1 MDAIP
6 CTYIQ
11 EESFKITRSRWDAA
25 RTNRIYIISV
35 ALSDEQKALV
45 VAELGQLNEAQRDAA
60 MSMLDN
66 IHQFII
72 ATDGGGKKKLY
83 VKKAGDTTMR
93 AVEFVDGKA
102 VPRVYS
108 RTSSIPHAIHQVEL
122 SRSVKLIC
130 QKYLRGITCS
140 GYLKFKNSHVAT
152 AIDFAICSMPL
163 LAAAEAVILGLVRE
177 IVAPTSVDDVKAWIA
192 ARKDYHLI
200 YISVADGE
208 INVYARDHM
217 NTEVTQHARGICLL
231 SRPEKRILLL

>member
-6 CTYIQ
+6 CTYIH

-25 RTNRIYIISV
+25 RTNRIYIISGD
-35 ALSDEQKALV
+35 LSEEQKALV
-45 VAELGQLNEAQRDAA
+45 VAELGRLDEAQRGAA

-83 VKKAGDTTMR
+83 VKKAGDMTIR

-102 VPRVYS
+102 VPRVYV
-108 RTSSIPHAIHQVEL
+108 RTSSIPYAIHQVANL
-122 SRSVKLIC
+122 SMSAKQIC
-130 QKYLRGITCS
+130 QKYLRGRTCS
-140 GYLKFKNSHVAT
+140 GYLKFKNSQVAT
-152 AIDFAICSMPL
+152 AIDFAICGMPL
-163 LAAAEAVILGLVRE
+163 LAAAEAVIIGLVRE
-177 IVAPTSVDDVKAWIA
+177 IVAPTSLEDVKAWIA

-208 INVYARDHM
+208 VNVYARDHK
-217 NTEVTQHARGICLL
+217 NTELTRDAARLERPCNSNGII
-231 SRPEKRILLL
+231 S